1 MGEHLGEHFPAVP
14 IGVYYNRQLYYK
26 SIKSKIL
33 LFLGGGRGWGGGRKG
48 GGMGERVDLKFL
60 AFQR

>member
-33 LFLGGGRGWGGGRKG
+33 LFWGGVEGGGV
-48 GGMGERVDLKFL
+48 GERVGKWERGLI
-60 AFQR
+60 